1 MRILENII
9 GGLAVPNPNATANE
23 LCQSFFPPLQTIMR
37 YEDHQT
43 TLAEAKEAYELYT
56 VSPADWSSCHPGTYA
71 LRKVLQDYPQSTSD
85 NALANIR
92 SIGGD
97 PVDTRGA
104 GDHVSNL
111 QGVIEALRTVTASN
125 VPVGIHFSVDDH
137 SFLAM
142 YHNLDDTLDL
152 LENYAPD
159 TPFSTD
165 INTPRTISV
174 VDFNALLDTW
184 EDLRTNGQNDSYPV
198 NSLTDFADSVDH
210 EDFTCLGVDIFNIS
224 TENIGSRINETITEL
239 RDDCAAFIS

>member
-1 MRILENII
+1 MRILEDII

-37 YEDHQT
+37 YDENQI
-43 TLAEAKEAYELYT
+43 TLEEAKEEYETYL

-71 LRKVLQDYPQSTSD
+71 LRKVLQNYPQSTLD
-85 NALANIR
+85 NGLANTT
-92 SIGGD
+92 SIGGNPD
-97 PVDTRGA
+97 DTRGA

-111 QGVIEALRTVTASN
+111 EGVIAALKTVTQSD
-125 VPVGIHFSVDDH
+125 VPVGVHFSVDDH

-152 LENYAPD
+152 IENYAPD

-184 EDLRTNGQNDSYPV
+184 EDLRTNGENDSYPV
-198 NSLTDFADSVDH
+198 NALTDFADSVDQAK
-210 EDFTCLGVDIFNIS
+210 FTFLGVDIFNIS
-224 TENIGSRINETITEL
+224 TVNIGIRINETITKL
-239 RDDCAAFIS
+239 RLDCVDFV